1 MKERPSWRERLS
13 KFWLYL
19 VIILFLLL
27 LAYVPL
33 VKALLR
39 SIPLLVLGGA
49 LLLLILLG
57 PLTKGKRDSGPKVSR

>member
-1 MKERPSWRERLS
+1 MKEEIDWRDRLS
-13 KFWLYL
+13 KVWAYIAL
-19 VIILFLLL
+19 VLLL
-27 LAYVPL
+27 LLLVYIPI

-57 PLTKGKRDSGPKVSR
+57 PLTRSSKHRQGR

>member
-1 MKERPSWRERLS
+1 MNEGKSPLRERLS
-13 KFWLYL
+13 KIWLYVAL
-19 VIILFLLL
+19 ILLLLL

-39 SIPLLVLGGA
+39 SIPLLILGGT

-57 PLTKGKRDSGPKVSR
+57 HLGRGKRDR